1 MDVKLLG
8 VASVLGVKS
17 PTLTDMFRR
26 GKAVLSAA
34 RACDG
39 HRLAGCRVV
48 AYLLR
53 RPPGPTFNGVACSG
67 RWAFVAV
74 DVDVLL
80 AWNETGTAAPRRFLT
95 LGTSPYYVRQVG
107 SLSGFLWVV
116 LFEAACLEQLF
127 CWLWAHLI
135 LRR

>member
-8 VASVLGVKS
+8 VALALGVKS
-17 PTLTDMFRR
+17 PTLMEMFRR

-39 HRLAGCRVV
+39 HRLAGCRVA

-53 RPPGPTFNGVACSG
+53 RPPGPTFNGVGCSG
-67 RWAFVAV
+67 RWALVAV

-80 AWNETGTAAPRRFLT
+80 AWNDTSGAAPRRFLT
-95 LGTSPYYVRQVG
+95 LGTSLVAFG
-107 SLSGFLWVV
+107 KLV
-116 LFEAACLEQLF
+116 L
-127 CWLWAHLI
+127 
-135 LRR
+135 